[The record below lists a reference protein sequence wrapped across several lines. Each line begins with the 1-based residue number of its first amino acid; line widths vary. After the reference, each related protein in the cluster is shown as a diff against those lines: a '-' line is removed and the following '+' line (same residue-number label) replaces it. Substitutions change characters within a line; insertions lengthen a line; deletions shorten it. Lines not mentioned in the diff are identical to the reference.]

1 MNAHARMVAMDIA
14 FLPAVHQSMAGIMRR
29 QPNLRQL
36 CHKLNAPANACRSM
50 LQTRRAMPATG
61 DRTPLASSA
70 TRQHAG
76 WASTEGHAGQAPMLR
91 ARHARASRC

>member
-14 FLPAVHQSMAGIMRR
+14 FLPAVQAMVGVMRR
-29 QPNLRQL
+29 QPNLRQ
-36 CHKLNAPANACRSM
+36 LNAPANACRSM
-50 LQTRRAMPATG
+50 LPTRRAMPATG